1 MRKLPGVF
9 ASALLILAALWAF
22 GEYSSETVLR
32 IYDYETKE
40 IYVEVP
46 AKEGD
51 QLFFGWIHSW
61 EKIPWHEYY
70 HIDGNGDLILDMIAF
85 PAFGAGIPENKGT
98 EVWVDDDGMI
108 YMNHIGQVFHEFT
121 WINSHFATR
130 DIKLNDVLI
139 ARGETLPEHT
149 RVNLA
154 ITKRRFFDGKPSGL
168 PEHAPRK

>member
-1 MRKLPGVF
+1 MKKAAV
-9 ASALLILAALWAF
+9 ALCAAVVLAAGLWALN
-22 GEYSSETVLR
+22 ELSAQTVLR

-70 HIDGNGDLILDMIAF
+70 HIDANHDLILDMIAF

-108 YMNHIGQVFHEFT
+108 YMNNIGQVFHEFT

-130 DIKLNDVLI
+130 DIVLNDVLI
-139 ARGETLPEHT
+139 AKGETLPEHT
-149 RVNLA
+149 RVNL
-154 ITKRRFFDGKPSGL
+154 IVTKRRFLDGKGNGR
-168 PEHAPRK
+168 HAASN

>member
-1 MRKLPGVF
+1 MKKKAAARIFVAVF
-9 ASALLILAALWAF
+9 VFAALWMIYEAS
-22 GEYSSETVLR
+22 GETVLR

-51 QLFFGWIHSW
+51 KLFFGWIHSW

-70 HIDGNGDLILDMIAF
+70 HIDAKGDLILDRIAF

-98 EVWVDDDGMI
+98 KVWIDEDGMI
-108 YMNHIGQVFHEFT
+108 NMGNIGEVFHEFT

-130 DIKLNDVLI
+130 EIKLNDVTI
-139 ARGETLPEHT
+139 AEGETLPEHT
-149 RVNLA
+149 RLNLGVM
-154 ITKRRFFDGKPSGL
+154 KRRFFDGKGKFT
-168 PEHAPRK
+168 AGK

>member
-1 MRKLPGVF
+1 MKKKYLKLFAVF
-9 ASALLILAALWAF
+9 FLVLASLF
-22 GEYSSETVLR
+22 VFNEYSAQ
-32 IYDYETKE
+32 

-51 QLFFGWIHSW
+51 KLFFGWIHSW

-70 HIDGNGDLILDMIAF
+70 HIDASHDLILDTIAF

-98 EVWVDDDGMI
+98 KVWIKDGMI
-108 YMNHIGQVFHEFT
+108 YMGNINQVFHEFT

-130 DIKLNDVLI
+130 DIKLNGQLI
-139 ARGETLPEHT
+139 ARGATLPEHT

-154 ITKRRFFDGKPSGL
+154 IVKRRYFDGREK
-168 PEHAPRK
+168 HQ

>member
-1 MRKLPGVF
+1 MMKKRT
-9 ASALLILAALWAF
+9 AAALCAAAVLLAGLWALDA
-22 GEYSSETVLR
+22 YLAQTVLR

-70 HIDGNGDLILDMIAF
+70 HIDASGDLVLDTIAF
-85 PAFGAGIPENKGT
+85 PAFGAGIPENKGS
-98 EVWVDDDGMI
+98 EVRIDGGMI
-108 YMNHIGQVFHEFT
+108 YMSHIGQVFHEFT

-130 DIKLNDVLI
+130 DIRLNDVLI
-139 ARGETLPEHT
+139 ATGKTLPEHT
-149 RVNLA
+149 RVNLS
-154 ITKRRFFDGKPSGL
+154 IEKRRFFDGKGNGK
-168 PEHAPRK
+168 HAAP

>member
-1 MRKLPGVF
+1 MKKKLT
-9 ASALLILAALWAF
+9 AALAAAVVLLSAVWALNRF
-22 GEYSSETVLR
+22 SAQTVLR
-32 IYDYETKE
+32 IYNYETNE

-70 HIDGNGDLILDMIAF
+70 HIDANGDLILDMIAF

-108 YMNHIGQVFHEFT
+108 YMNHINQVFPEFT

-139 ARGETLPEHT
+139 AKGDTLPEHT
-149 RVNLA
+149 RVNLK
-154 ITKRRFFDGKPSGL
+154 IVRRSFFDGIGK
-168 PEHAPRK
+168 

>member
-1 MRKLPGVF
+1 MKKKRIAAGF
-9 ASALLILAALWAF
+9 AASLLLLASLAAWN
-22 GEYSSETVLR
+22 EYTARTVLR
-32 IYDYETKE
+32 IYDYETKKT
-40 IYVEVP
+40 YVEVP

-51 QLFFGWIHSW
+51 TLFFGWIHSW

-98 EVWVDDDGMI
+98 EVWIDDDGMI

-130 DIKLNDVLI
+130 DIRLNDVLI
-139 ARGETLPEHT
+139 AKGETLPEHT

-154 ITKRRFFDGKPSGL
+154 IEKRRFFDGKGN
-168 PEHAPRK
+168 